1 MLDQKPEDIKIY
13 VHESLLGG
21 GFGGKQDYDEILAV
35 RRHRQ
40 MCVHLSSVLDTFYGP
55 EDYVRYP

>member
-1 MLDQKPEDIKIY
+1 MNYRWPSRKTSDP
-13 VHESLLGG
+13 
-21 GFGGKQDYDEILAV
+21 A

-40 MCVHLSSVLDTFYGP
+40 MCVHLSSALDTFYGP